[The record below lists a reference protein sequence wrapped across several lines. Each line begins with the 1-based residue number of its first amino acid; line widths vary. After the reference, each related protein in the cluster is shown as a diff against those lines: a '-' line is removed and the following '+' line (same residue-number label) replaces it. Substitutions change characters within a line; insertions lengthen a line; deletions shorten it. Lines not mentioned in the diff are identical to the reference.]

1 MIHSFHGARLTL
13 SEEVNT
19 LKHRETSIN
28 FEPVLGHYN
37 SNVGDAY
44 HQQKSGAYIFRVNT
58 NQFAAKDW
66 VVNGRSILCGYV
78 VCMLYV
84 DYNFSHDAQL
94 FTFPL
99 VDVEDSW
106 LHVDTFVD
114 SIKLKEPTGKNVI
127 SQYKTNI
134 FNNSTFYTDMNGM
147 SLIERKWNDERDWE
161 E

>member
-1 MIHSFHGARLTL
+1 
-13 SEEVNT
+13 
-19 LKHRETSIN
+19 
-28 FEPVLGHYN
+28 
-37 SNVGDAY
+37 
-44 HQQKSGAYIFRVNT
+44 
-58 NQFAAKDW
+58 
-66 VVNGRSILCGYV
+66 
-78 VCMLYV
+78 MLYV